1 MNASYQPAATFA
13 INAASA
19 TEALA
24 FYARVFEATE
34 LYRLD
39 QPNGDVV
46 HAECVIGGTCFFIS
60 DEAAE
65 WPALV
70 MLSGM
75 ASARL
80 FEFVTADCDRT
91 FARAVEAGASV
102 VVPPRTQI
110 WGSRHAVIRDPFG
123 YYWTLSQEA
132 ATPVRAQPRES
143 PCLAMCMH

>member
-1 MNASYQPAATFA
+1 MNAPHQPAVTFA
-13 INAASA
+13 ITVASA
-19 TEALA
+19 TETLA
-24 FYARVFEATE
+24 FYTCAFEATE

-39 QPNGDVV
+39 KANGDIA
-46 HAECVIGGTCFFIS
+46 HAECVIGNSCFFIS

-75 ASARL
+75 TRARL
-80 FEFVTADCDRT
+80 FEFVTTDCDHA
-91 FARAVEAGASV
+91 FARAIKAGASV

-123 YYWTLSQEA
+123 YYWTLSQETTLPLDYA
-132 ATPVRAQPRES
+132 SHES
-143 PCLAMCMH
+143 PCFAVCVP